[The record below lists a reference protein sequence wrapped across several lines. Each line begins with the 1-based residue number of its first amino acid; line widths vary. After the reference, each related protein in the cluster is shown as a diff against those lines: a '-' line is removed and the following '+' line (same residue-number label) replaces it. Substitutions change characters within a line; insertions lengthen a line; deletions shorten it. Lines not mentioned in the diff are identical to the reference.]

1 MMHHSNFLDECLKQC
16 LLTDQNLNK
25 IISTINMRMLFFS
38 RVIVRFFNNVRDE
51 EIMERVRNGVDEAN
65 HDEIMDEL
73 TEYGQT
79 PYS

>member
-1 MMHHSNFLDECLKQC
+1 
-16 LLTDQNLNK
+16 
-25 IISTINMRMLFFS
+25 MLFFS

-51 EIMERVRNGVDEAN
+51 EIMERMRNGVDEAN